1 MGLDGRYAY
10 LSSADIVDVKT
21 KKIVGQLKDE
31 YGRPMHSEKF
41 LELAFSNGKLLRTV
55 SQFGEGIP
63 SRVKARLAARQLDF
77 EKVTRQGWVLAAA
90 AACVL
95 VWSTTAAAGSDSD
108 LDAVKVV
115 CGRCHTIEV
124 FLNKP
129 RSWERWNDVF
139 ADMTKRGA
147 SGTDDQLE
155 RVTRFFLEKL
165 TLINVNT
172 SQAEELA
179 GVLGVS
185 DEVAQAIMRAVS
197 ASLSPTS
204 PNCAQCLG

>member
-1 MGLDGRYAY
+1 MTYPGLA
-10 LSSADIVDVKT
+10 
-21 KKIVGQLKDE
+21 
-31 YGRPMHSEKF
+31 
-41 LELAFSNGKLLRTV
+41 
-55 SQFGEGIP
+55 
-63 SRVKARLAARQLDF
+63 
-77 EKVTRQGWVLAAA
+77 LAAA

-95 VWSTTAAAGSDSD
+95 VWSTTAAAGPDSD

-115 CGRCHTIEV
+115 CARCHMIAV

-147 SGTDDQLE
+147 TGTDDQLE
-155 RVTRFFLEKL
+155 RVTRFFLENL
-165 TLINVNT
+165 TLININT

-185 DEVAQAIMRAVS
+185 DEVAQAIMARRERQPFADIAQLRAVPGIDPEKLEERKDRIS
-197 ASLSPTS
+197 F
-204 PNCAQCLG
+204 